1 MRAASRPKRR
11 RSRWSWKAS
20 RCAASRWMKCSS
32 SPRNTGS
39 SGRAPPSRSPSS
51 GRKPPASSGRLG
63 LRRRPTTRPG
73 AKRRPRVREGALDEG
88 RLARGPGQ
96 PRYYVRVSRHA
107 ARPHRADPVPASR
120 DLRQRDL
127 RPNAGARRRG
137 ADDRARGVRLPRDA
151 RASRALH
158 PSGPEAGAHHRRGD
172 GGALEEA
179 LKHPLEAATLVEIDE
194 AVVRTSREY
203 LSGVAGRA
211 FEDSRA
217 NLVIGDGI
225 AYAGETS
232 ERFDVVMVDSTDPQ
246 GPAVGLFAP
255 EFYGT
260 IARRLTPNGLLVVQ
274 SGSAIY
280 QGDLIRSV
288 RRTLRPFFPVVRTYV
303 AAVVEYPGTL
313 WSFTVGSLGP
323 DPLAVSAETI
333 AKRTEG
339 FRLRYYTPVVHRA
352 AFDAPPFLREATESD
367 T

>member
-1 MRAASRPKRR
+1 MKGAWLVDQGSPDITSAFRVTRLVHTEQTPYQHLEIYDSAIFGRMLVLDGAVQTTEREEFVYHEMLAHPALCTHPAPKRVLII
-11 RSRWSWKAS
+11 
-20 RCAASRWMKCSS
+20 
-32 SPRNTGS
+32 G
-39 SGRAPPSRSPSS
+39 G
-51 GRKPPASSGRLG
+51 
-63 LRRRPTTRPG
+63 
-73 AKRRPRVREGALDEG
+73 
-88 RLARGPGQ
+88 
-96 PRYYVRVSRHA
+96 
-107 ARPHRADPVPASR
+107 
-120 DLRQRDL
+120 
-127 RPNAGARRRG
+127 
-137 ADDRARGVRLPRDA
+137 
-151 RASRALH
+151 
-158 PSGPEAGAHHRRGD
+158 GD

-217 NLVIGDGI
+217 KLVIGDGI

-255 EFYGT
+255 DFYRT
-260 IARRLTPNGLLVVQ
+260 IGRRLTPGGLLVVQ

-280 QGDLIRSV
+280 QGELIRSV

-313 WSFTVGSLGP
+313 WSFTIGSLGP

-339 FRLRYYTPVVHRA
+339 FRLRYYTPLVHRA
-352 AFDAPPFLREATESD
+352 AFEPPPFLREATELD

>member
-1 MRAASRPKRR
+1 MKGAWLVDQGSPDITSAFRVTRLVHTEQTPYQHLEIYDSAIFGRMLVLDGAVQTTEREEFVYHEMLAHPALCTHPAPKRVLII
-11 RSRWSWKAS
+11 
-20 RCAASRWMKCSS
+20 
-32 SPRNTGS
+32 G
-39 SGRAPPSRSPSS
+39 G
-51 GRKPPASSGRLG
+51 
-63 LRRRPTTRPG
+63 
-73 AKRRPRVREGALDEG
+73 
-88 RLARGPGQ
+88 
-96 PRYYVRVSRHA
+96 
-107 ARPHRADPVPASR
+107 
-120 DLRQRDL
+120 
-127 RPNAGARRRG
+127 
-137 ADDRARGVRLPRDA
+137 
-151 RASRALH
+151 
-158 PSGPEAGAHHRRGD
+158 GD

-260 IARRLTPNGLLVVQ
+260 IRRRLTPGGLLVVQ

-323 DPLAVSAETI
+323 DPLAVTAETI

>member
-1 MRAASRPKRR
+1 MKGAWLLDQGSPDITSAFRVTRLVHTEQTPYQHLEIYDSAIFGRMLVLDGAVQTTEREEFVYHEMLAHPALCTHPAPKRVLII
-11 RSRWSWKAS
+11 
-20 RCAASRWMKCSS
+20 
-32 SPRNTGS
+32 G
-39 SGRAPPSRSPSS
+39 G
-51 GRKPPASSGRLG
+51 
-63 LRRRPTTRPG
+63 
-73 AKRRPRVREGALDEG
+73 
-88 RLARGPGQ
+88 
-96 PRYYVRVSRHA
+96 
-107 ARPHRADPVPASR
+107 
-120 DLRQRDL
+120 
-127 RPNAGARRRG
+127 
-137 ADDRARGVRLPRDA
+137 
-151 RASRALH
+151 
-158 PSGPEAGAHHRRGD
+158 GD

-217 NLVIGDGI
+217 KLVIGDGI

-260 IARRLTPNGLLVVQ
+260 IGRRLTPGGLLVVQ

-323 DPLAVSAETI
+323 DPLAVTAETI

-339 FRLRYYTPVVHRA
+339 FKLRYYTPVVHRA

>member
-1 MRAASRPKRR
+1 MKGAWLVDQGSPDITSAFRVTGLVHTEQTSYQHLEIYDSAIFGRMLVLDGAVQTTEREEFVYHEMLAHPALCTHPAPKRVLII
-11 RSRWSWKAS
+11 
-20 RCAASRWMKCSS
+20 
-32 SPRNTGS
+32 G
-39 SGRAPPSRSPSS
+39 G
-51 GRKPPASSGRLG
+51 
-63 LRRRPTTRPG
+63 
-73 AKRRPRVREGALDEG
+73 
-88 RLARGPGQ
+88 
-96 PRYYVRVSRHA
+96 
-107 ARPHRADPVPASR
+107 
-120 DLRQRDL
+120 
-127 RPNAGARRRG
+127 
-137 ADDRARGVRLPRDA
+137 
-151 RASRALH
+151 
-158 PSGPEAGAHHRRGD
+158 GD

-217 NLVIGDGI
+217 KLVIGDGI

-246 GPAVGLFAP
+246 GPAVGLYAP

-260 IARRLTPNGLLVVQ
+260 IERRLAPDGLLVVQ

-352 AFDAPPFLREATESD
+352 AFEPPPFLREATESD

>member
-1 MRAASRPKRR
+1 MKGAWLVDQGSPDITSAFRVTRLVHTEQTLYQHLEIYDSAIFGRMLVLDGAVQTTEREEFVYHEMLAHPALCTHPAPKRVLII
-11 RSRWSWKAS
+11 
-20 RCAASRWMKCSS
+20 
-32 SPRNTGS
+32 G
-39 SGRAPPSRSPSS
+39 G
-51 GRKPPASSGRLG
+51 
-63 LRRRPTTRPG
+63 
-73 AKRRPRVREGALDEG
+73 
-88 RLARGPGQ
+88 
-96 PRYYVRVSRHA
+96 
-107 ARPHRADPVPASR
+107 
-120 DLRQRDL
+120 
-127 RPNAGARRRG
+127 
-137 ADDRARGVRLPRDA
+137 
-151 RASRALH
+151 
-158 PSGPEAGAHHRRGD
+158 GD

-217 NLVIGDGI
+217 KLVIGDGI

-260 IARRLTPNGLLVVQ
+260 IERRLAPDGLLVVQ

-352 AFDAPPFLREATESD
+352 AFEPPPFLREATESD

>member
-1 MRAASRPKRR
+1 MKGAWLVDQGSPDITSAFRVTRLVHTEQTPYQHLEIYDSAIFGRMLVLDGAVQTTEREEFVYHEMLAHPALCTHPAPKRVLII
-11 RSRWSWKAS
+11 
-20 RCAASRWMKCSS
+20 
-32 SPRNTGS
+32 G
-39 SGRAPPSRSPSS
+39 G
-51 GRKPPASSGRLG
+51 
-63 LRRRPTTRPG
+63 
-73 AKRRPRVREGALDEG
+73 
-88 RLARGPGQ
+88 
-96 PRYYVRVSRHA
+96 
-107 ARPHRADPVPASR
+107 
-120 DLRQRDL
+120 
-127 RPNAGARRRG
+127 
-137 ADDRARGVRLPRDA
+137 
-151 RASRALH
+151 
-158 PSGPEAGAHHRRGD
+158 GD

-217 NLVIGDGI
+217 KLVIGDGI

-352 AFDAPPFLREATESD
+352 AFEPPPFLREATESD